1 MGPTKITTPLDSAA
15 TATPYWEYAFKN
27 QAVVQFFSQVDHKE
41 VSIQPRI
48 YNLPVEQR
56 ITQPTNWFLIVLL
69 IVLAVFAYLRTAYP
83 KKLAAYYEAFINNVK
98 AEQLLRDEQ
107 NVNTLPSILLLLTS
121 IASISTLYY
130 ALIRSFNLSLF
141 NLNGFSLFIVLF
153 ILVLV
158 YMSIKSIVIQVT
170 GYLFK
175 LHDELN
181 FYLFTQVL
189 FNYFTGLVL
198 IPLSTI
204 YFYGNQN
211 LKIPALYVAL
221 SLLFLLFSYRI
232 LNIIIKGIQTQHV
245 SGVYIILYIC
255 TFEISPIL
263 IVGKLLV

>member
-1 MGPTKITTPLDSAA
+1 MGPTNINSLTNSTESAFQ
-15 TATPYWEYAFKN
+15 YWDYAYKN
-27 QAVVQFFSQVDHKE
+27 QAVLQFFNRVDHKAE
-41 VSIQPRI
+41 HTPPRT
-48 YNLPVEQR
+48 YNFPVELR
-56 ITQPTNWFLIVLL
+56 IVQPTNWFLVVLFIL
-69 IVLAVFAYLRTAYP
+69 MAVFAYLRTAYP
-83 KKLAAYYEAFINNVK
+83 KKLAAYYEAFVNNVK

-121 IASISTLYY
+121 IASISALYY
-130 ALIRSFNLSLF
+130 ALISNFKLSLF

-153 ILVLV
+153 ILVLIF
-158 YMSIKSIVIQVT
+158 MSVKSILIQIS

-175 LHDELN
+175 MSEELN

-198 IPLSTI
+198 IPLTTL
-204 YFYGNQN
+204 YFYGNHS
-211 LKIPALYVAL
+211 LKTPALYLAI